1 MAGWLRSKVF
11 DLAARVL
18 TKPRGSYTLV
28 LPNDLD
34 NLYRHL
40 QIGDVILVDGDQR
53 VSEVIKY
60 LTQSSW
66 SHVALYVGDEIVRR
80 SPAERAKLVAR
91 HGPDVEHLIIEAL
104 MEGVVP
110 SPISKYASFN
120 LRVCRPIGLRPDDLR
135 RVLDEV
141 LAQLGQSYDVKHII
155 DLARYFFPV
164 SLIPRRLRRKALQL
178 GSGLPTQVICSSLI
192 GRAFQNVG
200 FPILPALTPAPV
212 PPAPA
217 SWRDRLLRRS
227 PPPYPAVFRRQLP
240 AIITPRDFD
249 LSPYFEIVKI
259 NLVDSDTRR
268 FDYRRIRWA
277 DAEVRSA
284 SGKRSR
290 S

>member
-18 TKPRGSYTLV
+18 TKPRGNYNLV

-34 NLYRHL
+34 NLHRQL
-40 QIGDVILVDGDQR
+40 QLGDVILVDGDQR

-80 SPAERAKLVAR
+80 WPQKRAALVAQ
-91 HGPDVEHLIIEAL
+91 HGPDVEHMIIEAL

-110 SPISKYASFN
+110 SPISKYGDFN
-120 LRVCRPIGLRPDDLR
+120 LRVCRPIGLRRDDLQR
-135 RVLDEV
+135 ILDEV
-141 LAQLGQSYDVKHII
+141 LAQLGQGYDVKHIF

-164 SLIPRRLRRKALQL
+164 SLIPRRFRRSALQL
-178 GSGLPTQVICSSLI
+178 GSGLPTQVICSSMI

-200 FPILPALTPAPV
+200 FPILPALSPADEL
-212 PPAPA
+212 APA
-217 SWRDRLLRRS
+217 LRWHQRWLRRR
-227 PPPYPAVFRRQLP
+227 PDPYPTLFRRQQP

-249 LSPYFEIVKI
+249 LSPYFAVVKI
-259 NLVDSDTRR
+259 NLVDAHR

-277 DAEVRSA
+277 ETDVRIA
-284 SGKRSR
+284 GGALPRK
-290 S
+290 

>member
-1 MAGWLRSKVF
+1 MAGWIRSKVF

-18 TKPRGSYTLV
+18 TKPRGNYNLV

-34 NLYRHL
+34 GLYRQL
-40 QIGDVILVDGDQR
+40 QLGDVILVDGDQR

-80 SPAERAKLVAR
+80 FPAQRPALVAR
-91 HGPDVEHLIIEAL
+91 YGPDVDHMIVEAL

-120 LRVCRPIGLRPDDLR
+120 LRVCRPMGLRRDDLGR
-135 RVLDEV
+135 IVDEV
-141 LAQLGQSYDVKHII
+141 LAQLGQSYDVKHIF

-164 SLIPRRLRRKALQL
+164 SLIPRRFRRRALQL
-178 GSGLPTQVICSSLI
+178 GSGLPTQVICSSMI

-200 FPILPALTPAPV
+200 FPILPALTPV
-212 PPAPA
+212 PAREHR
-217 SWRDRLLRRS
+217 WRDRLLRRN
-227 PPPYPAVFRRQLP
+227 PPPYPALFRRQLP

-249 LSPYFEIVKI
+249 LSPYFEVVKI
-259 NLVDSDTRR
+259 NLVDVRR

-284 SGKRSR
+284 ARKLPRS
-290 S
+290 